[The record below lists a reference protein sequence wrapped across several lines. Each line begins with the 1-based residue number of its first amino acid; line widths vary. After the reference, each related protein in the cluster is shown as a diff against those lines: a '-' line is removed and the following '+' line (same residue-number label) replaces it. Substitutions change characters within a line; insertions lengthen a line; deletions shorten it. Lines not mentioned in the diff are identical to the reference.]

1 MARLT
6 CQLDVLTW
14 FPHLHHLELWGSDFH
29 PDLGPV
35 LPSLGLLASLH
46 LHHVDG
52 IDLAAMA
59 RISSACK
66 GLR

>member
-1 MARLT
+1 MPRLT

-14 FPHLHHLELWGSDFH
+14 FPHLVHLELWGGEFH
-29 PDLGPV
+29 RDLGPV
-35 LPSLGLLASLH
+35 LASLGALARLH

-59 RISSACK
+59 NIGSVFK
-66 GLR
+66 GLM